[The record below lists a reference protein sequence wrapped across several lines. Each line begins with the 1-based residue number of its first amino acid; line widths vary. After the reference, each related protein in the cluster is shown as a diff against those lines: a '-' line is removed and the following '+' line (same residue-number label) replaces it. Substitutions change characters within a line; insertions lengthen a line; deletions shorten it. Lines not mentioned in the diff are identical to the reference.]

1 MGFSW
6 KFKRRLFFSI
16 FFLSFGIFFA
26 VIARQRT
33 AESMNAFIL
42 MPFFLLVGLLSL
54 LVGFLLA
61 VPTVNQLRTEL
72 LIKKAIKNK
81 EVIARFTVSKKEL
94 KKENIAKFKLA
105 LTSNFSVVIIICVML
120 AFIFILEIIFT
131 RIVWDW
137 VFSFFVVVVAL
148 FSGAFLI
155 ALIHLINI
163 KDKETIICKKMVF
176 IDNKMYS
183 WSERGSNL
191 EEVVIERK
199 PILAL
204 KFTYSF
210 IGSKHFDTSER
221 SENSPESDLPLVSY
235 YTFSVPLPKNGL
247 GLAEKIIRELKQDKN
262 NASLAVDDLA
272 VDESGIFDKKAK
284 SKKIGFINHAKRVN
298 EIWNKIDRQ
307 RYRLHTI
314 PPTVII
320 LFLAPILIA
329 KTCIKSSTISPR
341 INPLLLILFVA
352 CFLVGTI
359 IFIFLNVRKYRD
371 VFTLKKAIE
380 NKELIAEYT
389 LPQKDWRAF
398 REYNYSI
405 KKRNKISTFLSLSL
419 FLVIA
424 FAILFFII
432 EEDRFLVVSI
442 FLGLEF
448 ILFLFAFL
456 FDYILFKCVNNKVVD
471 KLMDFLFYDAH
482 PIYPS
487 NNDFERPFQLGET
500 VVKIYKNIIVM
511 ASKTYSWSKK
521 NSKLEK
527 IRIIKK
533 PLLMVEITYSYI
545 GLAYYSYKLPLPR
558 KLYHSFNVPIPDN
571 NLELAEKIV
580 SELRSTK
587 KK

>member
-42 MPFFLLVGLLSL
+42 MPFFLLVGL
-54 LVGFLLA
+54 LLA

-120 AFIFILEIIFT
+120 AFIFIPGIIFT

-137 VFSFFVVVVAL
+137 VFSFFVVVAAL

-155 ALIHLINI
+155 AIIRLINI

-183 WSERGSNL
+183 WFERGSNL
-191 EEVVIERK
+191 EEVVIKRK
-199 PILAL
+199 PMLAL

-221 SENSPESDLPLVSY
+221 SENSPESDLPFVSY

-262 NASLAVDDLA
+262 NASLAVD
-272 VDESGIFDKKAK
+272 ESGTFDNKAK
-284 SKKIGFINHAKRVN
+284 SKKIGFVNHAKRVN
-298 EIWNKIDRQ
+298 KIWNKIDRQ

-314 PPTVII
+314 PPIVMI
-320 LFLAPILIA
+320 LFLVPILIE

-341 INPLLLILFVA
+341 INPLLLILFLA

-471 KLMDFLFYDAH
+471 KLMDFLFYDAY
-482 PIYPS
+482 PIYLS
-487 NNDFERPFQLGET
+487 NNDFERPFQRGET

-558 KLYHSFNVPIPDN
+558 RLYHSFNVPIPDN

-580 SELRSTK
+580 SELKSTK